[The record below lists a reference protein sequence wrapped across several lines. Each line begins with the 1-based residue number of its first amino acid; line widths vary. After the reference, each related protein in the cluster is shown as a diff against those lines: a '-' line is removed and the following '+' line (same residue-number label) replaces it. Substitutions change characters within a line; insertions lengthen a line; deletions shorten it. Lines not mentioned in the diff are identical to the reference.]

1 MLVDYMP
8 LEYSPELL
16 SEASTQSNGV
26 LRIHGV
32 LQRANIKN
40 QNGRIYPKKLLMRE
54 SVKYAE
60 MIKEHRAIGE
70 LDHPDCVANGDIL
83 TKDGWKHMSQLSNGE
98 EIYTLDMVT
107 REMVLQSVT
116 KVINE
121 DYTGK
126 MYHIK
131 GKNIDITVT
140 PNHRFVVAN
149 RKGNLEF
156 KTAEELHTLIEANTY
171 THLSIPKNGQ
181 NWTGYTD
188 MNTVSLPG
196 IQNWGKRIWNK
207 LRDKYSVPLV
217 IEAKP
222 FFAFLGLYLAE
233 GHCSVRKFNVT
244 ITQNEGVKADAIRSL
259 LKDIPLEWNEYYS
272 GKKVTFSTND
282 GRLWTALKPLGN
294 KYTKYIPTEYKNAS
308 PALLEEMVEWYH
320 FGDGRK
326 ITYGGYTNKS
336 IFSVS
341 EKLMDDFHEIFTKLG
356 IVGIKTV
363 QTSPKD
369 YEFAGHTIQ
378 VKNKKPLH
386 VLKFGKSNA
395 IHLDGRFISITPIDY
410 DGMIYCVRVPNQTF
424 YCRNEGKAFWSGN
437 SPVVNLRNVS
447 HNIVAIKFEGDDMI
461 GTIEILSTPAGNI
474 VKELMRNGIR
484 LGVSSRGMGSVR
496 EIDENTV
503 EVQDDFQLICF
514 DLVSNPSTQGAF
526 LTENNAQVPDAYAN
540 LNNLMY
546 EFFAELK

>member
-1 MLVDYMP
+1 MRQILVDYMP

-60 MIKEHRAIGE
+60 MIREHRAIGE
-70 LDHPDCVANGDIL
+70 LDHPD
-83 TKDGWKHMSQLSNGE
+83 
-98 EIYTLDMVT
+98 
-107 REMVLQSVT
+107 
-116 KVINE
+116 
-121 DYTGK
+121 
-126 MYHIK
+126 
-131 GKNIDITVT
+131 
-140 PNHRFVVAN
+140 
-149 RKGNLEF
+149 
-156 KTAEELHTLIEANTY
+156 
-171 THLSIPKNGQ
+171 
-181 NWTGYTD
+181 
-188 MNTVSLPG
+188 
-196 IQNWGKRIWNK
+196 
-207 LRDKYSVPLV
+207 
-217 IEAKP
+217 
-222 FFAFLGLYLAE
+222 
-233 GHCSVRKFNVT
+233 
-244 ITQNEGVKADAIRSL
+244 
-259 LKDIPLEWNEYYS
+259 
-272 GKKVTFSTND
+272 
-282 GRLWTALKPLGN
+282 
-294 KYTKYIPTEYKNAS
+294 
-308 PALLEEMVEWYH
+308 
-320 FGDGRK
+320 
-326 ITYGGYTNKS
+326 
-336 IFSVS
+336 
-341 EKLMDDFHEIFTKLG
+341 
-356 IVGIKTV
+356 
-363 QTSPKD
+363 
-369 YEFAGHTIQ
+369 
-378 VKNKKPLH
+378 
-386 VLKFGKSNA
+386 
-395 IHLDGRFISITPIDY
+395 
-410 DGMIYCVRVPNQTF
+410 
-424 YCRNEGKAFWSGN
+424 